1 MNFCT
6 QKCLSFQIWKTD
18 MPPKRAVNQG
28 MRESSILDQT
38 ERWQIL
44 MAESMGSVSEH
55 RSESAIPAS

>member
-1 MNFCT
+1 MWLT
-6 QKCLSFQIWKTD
+6 G

-38 ERWQIL
+38 GRWQIL

>member
-1 MNFCT
+1 MWLT
-6 QKCLSFQIWKTD
+6 G

-38 ERWQIL
+38 GRWQIL

-55 RSESAIPAS
+55 RSESATLLVKCVPLTELFI